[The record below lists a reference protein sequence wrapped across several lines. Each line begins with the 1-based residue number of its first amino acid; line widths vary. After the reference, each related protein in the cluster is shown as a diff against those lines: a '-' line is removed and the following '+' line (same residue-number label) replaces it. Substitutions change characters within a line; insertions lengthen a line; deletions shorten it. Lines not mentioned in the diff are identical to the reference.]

1 MSSEYINNLTIG
13 IVVYKE
19 DYSLL
24 YKTLDKIKNFKII
37 IIDNGNDLLLK
48 NEVKKNFKIENYIL
62 NKKNNGFSA
71 GYNQVA
77 KLCKSKYLL
86 LMNPDCIISEK
97 NISIMFDYISN
108 DKDCFIVCPTS
119 YDSQMKIMTYSGG
132 NLIENKN
139 IDETLNLTGN
149 VCVESCLGFCMLLRT
164 DDFINIG
171 LFDENFFI
179 YFSDYDLC
187 RRIKKINKS
196 IVQLFDAQCIH
207 SHGNLKIKNKFQKL
221 FIRENNYIYDK
232 LYYYYKINP
241 SHEEI
246 KLILK
251 KLKSKFFKF
260 LLNIIMF
267 KLQNAFKDA
276 GTIYAILRFKSN
288 QSKFSLQ

>member
-24 YKTLDKIKNFKII
+24 YKTLEKIKNFKII

-97 NISIMFDYISN
+97 NISIMFDYIIN

-164 DDFINIG
+164 DDFINIKR
-171 LFDENFFI
+171 F
-179 YFSDYDLC
+179 C
-187 RRIKKINKS
+187 
-196 IVQLFDAQCIH
+196 
-207 SHGNLKIKNKFQKL
+207 
-221 FIRENNYIYDK
+221 
-232 LYYYYKINP
+232 NP
-241 SHEEI
+241 
-246 KLILK
+246 
-251 KLKSKFFKF
+251 
-260 LLNIIMF
+260 
-267 KLQNAFKDA
+267 Q
-276 GTIYAILRFKSN
+276 
-288 QSKFSLQ
+288 